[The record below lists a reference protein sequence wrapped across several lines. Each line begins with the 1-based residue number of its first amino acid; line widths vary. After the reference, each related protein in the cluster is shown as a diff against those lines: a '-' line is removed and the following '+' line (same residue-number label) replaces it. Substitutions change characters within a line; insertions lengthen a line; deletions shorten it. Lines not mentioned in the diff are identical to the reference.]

1 MDGGEIEA
9 KLGYRYR
16 NKTLLWQALTHPST
30 EHGRTGPSDYER
42 LEFLGDAV
50 LELVVSHELYTE
62 HAEADEGELTKMRA
76 AIVSRHHLAS
86 IAHELEIGQYIIISP
101 KLEAS
106 GGRSSVSVLGN
117 TLESLVGA
125 IMLDSNFDTAYAV
138 AHRLLRKSL
147 QEACPAGATN
157 PKGDLQ
163 ELLQGLNKQ
172 PPVYH
177 VRQLREMPPLFEAT
191 AVWNGQEIGTGV
203 GSGKRRA
210 ETAAALAA
218 LDDVH
223 AARGWAREL
232 WETHEKQDGKKP

>member
-1 MDGGEIEA
+1 MDGKEIEA

-16 NKTLLWQALTHPST
+16 NKALLRQALTHPST

-50 LELVVSHELYTE
+50 LELVVSHKLYTE
-62 HAEADEGELTKMRA
+62 HTEADEGELTKMRA
-76 AIVSRHHLAS
+76 AIVSRQHLAS
-86 IAHELEIGQYIIISP
+86 IAHELGIGQHVIISP
-101 KLEAS
+101 KLEAG

-138 AHRLLRKSL
+138 AHRLLQKSL

-177 VRQLREMPPLFEAT
+177 VQQLQELPPLFEAT
-191 AVWNGQEIGTGV
+191 AIWDGREIGIGV

-218 LDDVH
+218 LDDVR
-223 AARGWAREL
+223 AGRGWAREL
-232 WETHEKQDGKKP
+232 RAHYEERDGKKP